1 MKQVSI
7 LASGAL
13 RANLSGLVES
23 VDMVEHIDP
32 SLTITG
38 SSDTFASGLCL
49 EDDTLLGESLSI
61 GAADLPQP
69 PSDSDPAKWFNH
81 GLAILKRSAWSRAVE
96 VFDQCI
102 ENIRS
107 DQELHARAFALKGYA
122 LAKQGYIENAI
133 LCYKSSLEL
142 NGDSIEALS
151 GLACAMGGM
160 NRLDK
165 GLKYS
170 KKACSVRPENGP
182 LRYNL
187 GNMYLRMEDYE
198 QAIAAYG
205 AAISLFVGLFPAWVN
220 LAAAHARMKNYGK
233 AIEALDYALVL
244 KPESRRVN
252 VNRGIV
258 LARLSRW
265 EEASAALEK
274 SIEIAPEYA
283 RSYIILSLV
292 ESCRGNDMQAISVLN
307 SCIDKGLML
316 PKAYHN
322 LGLIHSRLGNREQS
336 LAAYMTAVQIKP
348 EYAKAYL
355 SMGLEYLSHED
366 HDRAKEALKNALSY
380 RPSLV
385 AAWIAL
391 ADIARIDGDS
401 DQCMESLDSALSLEP
416 RNLEVH
422 HRLTEYWIG
431 KGDVSKARIHFEIVE
446 QQDPSRADVIR
457 SSVYPDQG

>member
-1 MKQVSI
+1 M
-7 LASGAL
+7 A
-13 RANLSGLVES
+13 
-23 VDMVEHIDP
+23 EHTDP
-32 SLTITG
+32 SLAITG

-61 GAADLPQP
+61 GGADLPQP
-69 PSDSDPAKWFNH
+69 PSDRDPAKWFNH
-81 GLAILKRSAWSRAVE
+81 GLALLKRSAWSRAVE
-96 VFDQCI
+96 VFDLCI

-107 DQELHARAFALKGYA
+107 DQDLHARSFALKGYA
-122 LAKQGYIENAI
+122 LAKQGHIENAI

-151 GLACAMGGM
+151 GLACAMGDM

-170 KKACSVRPENGP
+170 LKACSVRPENGP

-187 GNMYLRMEDYE
+187 GNMYLRMEDCE

-220 LAAAHARMKNYGK
+220 LAAAHARMKNYRK
-233 AIEALDYALVL
+233 ALEALDYAMVL
-244 KPESRRVN
+244 NPESRRVN

-265 EEASAALEK
+265 EEASVALEK
-274 SIEIAPEYA
+274 SIGIAPEYA

-322 LGLIHSRLGNREQS
+322 LGLIHSRLGNHEQS

-355 SMGLEYLSHED
+355 SMGLEYLKHED
-366 HDRAKEALKNALSY
+366 RDRAKDALAKALRY

-385 AAWIAL
+385 GACVAL
-391 ADIARIDGDS
+391 ADIARFDGDS
-401 DQCMESLDSALSLEP
+401 DQCIGYLDSAFSQEP
-416 RNLEVH
+416 MNLEIN
-422 HRLTEYWIG
+422 HRLTEYWID
-431 KGDVSKARIHFEIVE
+431 KGDLSKARIHFEILE
-446 QQDPSRADVIR
+446 KLDSSRADGIR
-457 SSVYPDQG
+457 SSVYPDED